1 MTDTAPHTA
10 KRHAV
15 AADVKGRALFRIQ
28 TFTGRYDPL
37 EDRLRLD
44 AVDAQGGK
52 QAIFLTRRLMDRV
65 IPVLVSHLE
74 GKTPEGVPA
83 DLAQGMSQSR
93 ARQARQTGEATPAIA
108 ADPETPSW
116 LCRTMH
122 FQKADHGLNVIFTDD
137 TQTNAVMPMV
147 EANMRAVLDIFL
159 DLYTKAGWPT
169 EPFPEWIKREATL
182 TVAPG
187 QGHRLN

>member
-1 MTDTAPHTA
+1 MTGTAPDTATDDT
-10 KRHAV
+10 V
-15 AADVKGRALFRIQ
+15 AAGRKGRALFRIQ
-28 TFTGRYDPL
+28 TFTGRYDPV

-52 QAIFLTRRLMDRV
+52 QAIFLTRRLVDRV

-108 ADPETPSW
+108 ADPETPTW

-137 TQTNAVMPMV
+137 TQVNAVMPMV
-147 EANMRAVLDIFL
+147 EANLRAVLDIFL

-169 EPFPEWIKREATL
+169 EPFPEWQKPEATVTL
-182 TVAPG
+182 SPAPG
-187 QGHRLN
+187 TRLN